1 MKKNNDESKLI
12 SSEQAV
18 HAPTSRD
25 VALLAGV
32 SQSSVCRVFD
42 SKWSDRISPK
52 LRQKVL
58 SAAAELGY
66 SPNAIA
72 RSLTVNRSGIVG
84 VIVSEDFNE
93 FYYDLLRRIT
103 NELQKQDMRVMVFN
117 AAPYRDIGQ
126 VFQKL
131 AEYRVDGVI
140 VTAAAISSMAEPFK
154 LDRDVP
160 MVLVNIYSSEPFCDT
175 VITDNYAGSMKA
187 ASYLYDC
194 GHRDFV
200 FVSAENSL
208 YYDVP
213 DRKRGF
219 MDFIAQKSDAT
230 CTHIAGNYS
239 YRSGQAVGRRIFS
252 EGKKP
257 DCIFCSG
264 TRMAFGV
271 MDVARYEFGYSI
283 PDELSVAAY
292 DDLNTTYLD
301 SYNLTGVQQNSD
313 ELAKVAVSLLQKA
326 INGERSDQVEI
337 VQVPTRLEIRGSVR
351 CAAETAEQISQ

>member
-1 MKKNNDESKLI
+1 MKKNIDESKNLC
-12 SSEQAV
+12 SEQAV

-42 SKWSDRISPK
+42 SKWSERISPK
-52 LRQKVL
+52 LRQKVM
-58 SAAAELGY
+58 AAADELGY

-103 NELQKQDMRVMVFN
+103 NELQKLDMRVMVFN
-117 AAPYRDIGQ
+117 AAPYKDIKQ

-140 VTAAAISSMAEPFK
+140 VTAAAISNMAEPFK

-175 VITDNYAGSMKA
+175 VITDNYAGSMQA

-194 GHRDFV
+194 GHRNFV
-200 FVSAENSL
+200 FLSAENSL

-230 CTHIAGNYS
+230 CRHFAGNYS
-239 YRSGQAVGRRIFS
+239 YHSGQAI
-252 EGKKP
+252 
-257 DCIFCSG
+257 
-264 TRMAFGV
+264 
-271 MDVARYEFGYSI
+271 AREI
-283 PDELSVAAY
+283 LS
-292 DDLNTTYLD
+292 
-301 SYNLTGVQQNSD
+301 Q
-313 ELAKVAVSLLQKA
+313 
-326 INGERSDQVEI
+326 
-337 VQVPTRLEIRGSVR
+337 
-351 CAAETAEQISQ
+351 